1 MKIFKTIAVT
11 AVLALTLCACQTPKL
26 GYFQNVQSG
35 QSYDVSKPIFVTLQ
49 PGDKLSILVSSK
61 DPNLAYL
68 FNLPIVGHYRTSSSE
83 QSLNSNQVASYTID
97 KDGYIDFPVIGEIHV
112 AGLNRKEVQT
122 LIKSTLIERQLL
134 KDPMVVVDFLDL
146 TYGVM
151 GEVKNPGRFGF
162 DHDKLTILDALSRA
176 GDLTIYGVRESVL
189 VAREENGRQTY
200 YRVNLANAD
209 ELYSSPVFYL
219 KPNDIIYVEPN
230 ARRAKDSTEMG
241 NALSQPGLWVSVA
254 SLLTSVCV
262 LIFNK

>member
-1 MKIFKTIAVT
+1 MKILKTITVAV
-11 AVLALTLCACQTPKL
+11 AMALALCACETPKL

-35 QSYDVSKPIFVTLQ
+35 QSYDVSKPLFVTLQ

-97 KDGYIDFPVIGEIHV
+97 KEGNIDFPVVGELHV
-112 AGLNRKEVQT
+112 SGLNRKEVAT
-122 LIKSTLIERQLL
+122 LVKNTLIERQLL
-134 KDPMVVVDFLDL
+134 KDPVVIVDFLDL

-151 GEVKNPGRFGF
+151 GEVRNPGRYGF

-176 GDLTIYGVRESVL
+176 GDLTIYGLRENVL
-189 VAREENGRQTY
+189 VAREESGRQTY
-200 YRVNLANAD
+200 YRVNLTNAD

-219 KPNDIIYVEPN
+219 KPNDIIYIEPN
-230 ARRAKDSTEMG
+230 TRRAKESTEMG
-241 NALSQPGLWVSVA
+241 NALAQPGLWVSVA
-254 SLLTSVCV
+254 SLLTSVAV
-262 LIFNK
+262 LIFK